1 MSWLLTDKGK
11 LYFRTNTDELENKPF
26 LILIHGA
33 GNDGR
38 VWMRLF
44 PFLKEDFAVVAP
56 DLPGHGKSEGDPGER
71 IEDYFWVIDSL
82 AKEFKRERF
91 FIGGHSMGGA
101 IALSYALNN
110 PEKVDGVIVLASSS
124 SLPVNPQLLEMIK
137 NNFELT
143 ASLST
148 QFSFYRK
155 NAEVDFFKNLTT
167 EMIKSNGA
175 ETLYKDMLACN
186 NYNVESM
193 LGNVQTPLLIVAGE
207 KDQMVSV
214 KSINNLADRIG
225 EKAQLFIL
233 PETGHMIILEDPER
247 VSELIHQFIS
257 KLSTQ

>member
-11 LYFRTNTDELENKPF
+11 LYFRTNTDEFENKPF
-26 LILIHGA
+26 VILIHGA

-44 PFLKEDFAVVAP
+44 PFLKEDLAVVIP
-56 DLPGHGKSEGDPGER
+56 DLPGHGKSEGEPADK
-71 IEDYFWVIDSL
+71 IEDYFWVIDVL
-82 AKEFKRERF
+82 AQEFKKKKF

-101 IALSYALNN
+101 IAFSYALNY
-110 PEKVDGVIVLASSS
+110 PEKVEGSIILASSS

-155 NAEVDFFKNLTT
+155 DKELDFFKNLTT

-175 ETLYKDMLACN
+175 ETLYKDMIACN
-186 NYNVESM
+186 KYNIEN
-193 LGNVQTPLLIVAGE
+193 LLDNLQTPLLIVAGE
-207 KDQMVSV
+207 KDQMVSL
-214 KSINNLADRIG
+214 KNIKNFADRIG
-225 EKAQLFIL
+225 KRTELNIL
-233 PETGHMIILEDPER
+233 PETGHMIILEDPEK
-247 VSELIHQFIS
+247 VSELIHQFIF
-257 KLSTQ
+257 KLSTE